1 MGQITLEFDN
11 TLKFS
16 DIIMPLLSSSP
27 AEMGEHAKPNVDKL
41 QTSVFGIQ
49 VPLISINSTVIDF
62 DSVNYFSLSCEG
74 PVPTLSMMVEDKYQL
89 IQNVDKPRQDNE
101 VRIQILPRFDDAYKK
116 INMTFHISSI
126 NVVGQYISMT
136 CTYKVPA
143 FISSRIEAMGE
154 LDTYSLFKKAATDTG
169 LGFATN
175 ITQGDDIRYVYCNN
189 KSWQDIL
196 YEEIQQSGKDQQ
208 MLDWW
213 VDYWN
218 NINLVDIYD
227 RYTTIDQ
234 DDDMMIWIAGQIHEV
249 GVDQEVEPQQVVATV
264 HDHPAHK
271 NSELFV
277 TDYHIK
283 TNPGVQSSEGS
294 DKVYSIY
301 EESNNEYK
309 DYLIQDGDVQKDV
322 FTKYVYLGE
331 NYGDYNYLLQ
341 KEIRAGLIQK
351 INSETIQITLQSPL
365 LGIMRGH
372 KLNYMRYVNDDMVEN
387 KLKTLEEAGA
397 ISRDVEAN
405 IPLKDYEI
413 EGHQD
418 GSYRLDKTV
427 SGQYLVIA
435 TEIVY
440 DNGWKYNLTLARPAD
455 STPDI
460 KNEDE

>member
-1 MGQITLEFDN
+1 
-11 TLKFS
+11 
-16 DIIMPLLSSSP
+16 
-27 AEMGEHAKPNVDKL
+27 
-41 QTSVFGIQ
+41 
-49 VPLISINSTVIDF
+49 
-62 DSVNYFSLSCEG
+62 
-74 PVPTLSMMVEDKYQL
+74 
-89 IQNVDKPRQDNE
+89 
-101 VRIQILPRFDDAYKK
+101 
-116 INMTFHISSI
+116 
-126 NVVGQYISMT
+126 MT
-136 CTYKVPA
+136 CTYKVSA

-154 LDTYSLFKKAATDTG
+154 LDTYSLFKKAAMDTG

-175 ITQGDDIRYVYCNN
+175 IAQGDDIRYVYCNN
-189 KSWQDIL
+189 KSWQDLL

-234 DDDMMIWIAGQIHEV
+234 DDDMMIWIAGQIHEM

-264 HDHPAHK
+264 HDHPAHS

-277 TDYHIK
+277 TEYHIK

-301 EESNNEYK
+301 EDSNNEYK
-309 DYLIQDGDVQKDV
+309 DYLIQDGDVQKDI
-322 FTKYVYLGE
+322 FTKYAYLGE

-341 KEIRAGLIQK
+341 REIRAGLIQK
-351 INSETIQITLQSPL
+351 INSETIKITLQSPL

-387 KLKTLEEAGA
+387 RLKTLEEAGA

-440 DNGWKYNLTLARPAD
+440 DNGWKYNLTLARPAG

>member
-27 AEMGEHAKPNVDKL
+27 AQMGEHAKPNVDKL

-116 INMTFHISSI
+116 INMTFHIASI

-175 ITQGDDIRYVYCNN
+175 IAQGDDIRYVYCNN
-189 KSWQDIL
+189 KSWQDVL
-196 YEEIQQSGKDQQ
+196 FEEIQQSGKDQQ

-227 RYTTIDQ
+227 RYTTIDP

-283 TNPGVQSSEGS
+283 TNPGVQVSEGS

-309 DYLIQDGDVQKDV
+309 DYLIQDGDVQKDI

-351 INSETIQITLQSPL
+351 INSETVQITLQSPL

-397 ISRDVEAN
+397 IRRDVESN

-413 EGHQD
+413 KGHQD

>member
-1 MGQITLEFDN
+1 MGQIQLEFDN

-27 AEMGEHAKPNVDKL
+27 AQMGEHAKPNVDRL

-74 PVPTLSMMVEDKYQL
+74 PVPTLSMMVEDKYKL

-116 INMTFHISSI
+116 INMTFHIASI

-175 ITQGDDIRYVYCNN
+175 IAQGDDVRYVYCNN

-196 YEEIQQSGKDQQ
+196 YEEIQQSGKEQQ

-234 DDDMMIWIAGQIHEV
+234 DDDMMIWIAGQIHEM

-264 HDHPAHK
+264 HDHPAHS

-283 TNPGVQSSEGS
+283 TNPGVQSTEGS

-309 DYLIQDGDVQKDV
+309 DYLIQDGDVHKDI

-351 INSETIQITLQSPL
+351 INSETIQITLQSPI

-387 KLKTLEEAGA
+387 KLKTLEEVGV